1 MSFIAATLL
10 VYVNVSDAFHCM
22 CSMMNRPIC
31 GAPMRE
37 LYLPK
42 MVRIQQM
49 MSVFKDLVA
58 RHLPRMHALFERE
71 EILMAMFVTPWFMT
85 LYCRDFSFDLVARI
99 WDRCTML
106 TRDMLT
112 RDASCLACFSFF

>member
-106 TRDMLT
+106 TRD
-112 RDASCLACFSFF
+112 ASCLACFSPF